1 MNSFPFFILGSVRS
15 GTTLLRDLLKQHP
28 NLDCPEETHFFR
40 WSEPFGTEAYEK
52 NYARKALF
60 KKHRQL
66 DGVENFDFF
75 YTMQNASD
83 RRELM
88 DHYARLFLEAKGKGA
103 ARWFDKTPQNVYGI
117 LLISAAYPEAKFV
130 HIHRHP
136 YNVVA
141 SLKAGRMLNSQEI
154 RGAVNF
160 WTESLSI
167 VQQFKQGFPDR
178 MIEIAYENLV
188 EQPQQTINQL
198 LDYLDEKSL
207 ELDLDSLPI
216 HEEKNRYKEL
226 LSLDDL
232 EAIHKQCGDLMKVYG
247 YQIQAH

>member
-1 MNSFPFFILGSVRS
+1 MINNPFFILGSVRS
-15 GTTLLRDLLKQHP
+15 GTTLLRDLLRQHP
-28 NLDCPEETHFFR
+28 NLDCPEETHFYR
-40 WSEPFGTEAYEK
+40 WSEPFGTDAYEK
-52 NYARKALF
+52 NYGRKALF

-75 YTMQNASD
+75 YTMQNAAN

-88 DHYARLFLEAKGKGA
+88 DHYARLFLKARGKEG

-117 LLISAAYPEAKFV
+117 LMISSAYPEAKFV

-154 RGAVNF
+154 RGAINF

-178 MIEIAYENLV
+178 LIEIAYEDLV
-188 EQPQQTINQL
+188 QQPQQQIDQL
-198 LDYLDEKSL
+198 LAFLGEESL
-207 ELDLDSLPI
+207 VLDLESLPV
-216 HEEKNRYKEL
+216 HEEKNRFKEL
-226 LSLDDL
+226 LSHDDL
-232 EAIHKQCGDLMKVYG
+232 DAIHEQCGDLMTVYD
-247 YQIQAH
+247 YQPQAI